1 MLAAAVGTTTS
12 TTTTWLDPVVIGL
25 IGLSTFYGFLRGLLR
40 SIAGVVGLILAAL
53 FAGKLAAYVDPA
65 LNDAGIKHPSIG
77 GSVSFV
83 IAFIAIVVAVELG
96 ANLLRIVEKVM
107 LLGWIDHF
115 GGALFGLIRG
125 VLLSMILLAGFSLY
139 GSQEFNKTLKQT
151 TVAVWLWRHASVDTQ
166 MLPSGMRQS
175 VIRLVNN
182 KAPFIGQGI
191 PIPGH

>member
-1 MLAAAVGTTTS
+1 MLAAAVATTTS

-53 FAGKLAAYVDPA
+53 FAGRLAVLVDPA
-65 LNDAGIKHPSIG
+65 LDKAGIKHPSIG

-83 IAFIAIVVAVELG
+83 IAFVVIVVAVEVG
-96 ANLLRIVEKVM
+96 ANFLRIVEKVM
-107 LLGWIDHF
+107 FLGWIDHF

-125 VLLSMILLAGFSLY
+125 VLFSMILLAGFSLY
-139 GSQEFNKTLKQT
+139 GSKEFNKTLKQT
-151 TVAVWLWRHASVDTQ
+151 TVAVWLWRHDSVDTQ

-175 VIRLVNN
+175 IIRLVNN

-191 PIPGH
+191 PNPQP